1 MLVFIKLKAA
11 GADTR
16 HLHAAV
22 KCVERQLQQ
31 ELEKYDL
38 AFQPTPWCFYTAA
51 GAGAR
56 VAVLTALA
64 RGQLLACTLP
74 QQADAV
80 VADAVKVGLRLG
92 TLPFYQRK
100 CGSERYVVR

>member
-11 GADTR
+11 GGDTSD
-16 HLHAAV
+16 LYAAV

-31 ELEKYDL
+31 ELEKH
-38 AFQPTPWCFYTAA
+38 AVEFQPTPWCFCTAA
-51 GAGAR
+51 GAAAR

-64 RGQLLACTLP
+64 RGQLLSCILP
-74 QQADAV
+74 QDADAV

-100 CGSERYVVR
+100 YGSERYVVR